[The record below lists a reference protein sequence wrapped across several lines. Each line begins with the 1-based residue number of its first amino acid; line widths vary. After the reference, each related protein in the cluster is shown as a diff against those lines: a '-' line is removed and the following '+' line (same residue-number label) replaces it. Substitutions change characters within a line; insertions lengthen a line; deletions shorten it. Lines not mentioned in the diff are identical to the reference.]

1 MLFFDISNI
10 FVVNMKTVVNIA
22 LSTIFALW
30 IMAIAILSVQ
40 NATPVSLRFLTFES
54 IQIPVGLLLAFCVA
68 VGMIGISVAKPLLNI
83 SNFQQRISGRFE
95 DEPEFFADED
105 F

>member
-1 MLFFDISNI
+1 
-10 FVVNMKTVVNIA
+10 MKTTISLV
-22 LSTIFALW
+22 LSTVVALW

-54 IQIPVGLLLAFCVA
+54 IQIPVGLVLAFCVG
-68 VGMIGISVAKPLLNI
+68 VGMIGMSVLQPLWGM
-83 SNFQQRISGRFE
+83 SNSQQTTYRRYE
-95 DEPEFFADED
+95 DDAEFFVDED